1 MKLEAAKIVL
11 RYSCHGFLLCALVLP
26 RALQAQRP
34 ELPVLSRVDHVLE
47 LTPQQAK
54 LGYPVHLQGVVTVSD
69 RRPRLFYVQDETGG
83 IYVDLHGR
91 RTEPLPGDR
100 VEIWGTTNHMGPAA
114 FVLNDRIKVLGKGQL
129 PKALSA
135 APTELASGKHEG
147 RFVELEGALVSVR
160 PYFDGHALALRVGD
174 LPARVLLLGS
184 GRLPTKL
191 IVGTKVRVRGV
202 SAVRVDETTQEKS
215 IHVYVSRPDDL
226 EVLHS
231 SQIPDGAGSELSE
244 SVTPSAGSRP
254 LTLTK
259 PGFRC

>member
-1 MKLEAAKIVL
+1 M
-11 RYSCHGFLLCALVLP
+11 
-26 RALQAQRP
+26 
-34 ELPVLSRVDHVLE
+34 
-47 LTPQQAK
+47 
-54 LGYPVHLQGVVTVSD
+54 HLQGVVTVSD

-91 RTEPLPGDR
+91 RTELLPGDR
-100 VEIWGTTNHMGPAA
+100 VEIFGTTNHMGPAP
-114 FVLNDRIKVLGKGQL
+114 FVLNDRIKVLGKGDL

-147 RFVELEGALVSVR
+147 RFVELEGVLASVR

-174 LPARVLLLGS
+174 LPARVLLLRS

-231 SQIPDGAGSELSE
+231 SPIPMERDLNYLRASHQARH
-244 SVTPSAGSRP
+244 PAR